1 MKTKSAPSFSL
12 LRLSRQQK
20 VVSVSKRNVHG
31 GLRTS
36 RNALSQL
43 WEVRNVVS
51 DRELFELRNGRVIM
65 DEDLSEKM
73 YIIKSYHPEKA
84 DETSSG
90 FEWSEMGMANLFG
103 MLYNKEA
110 RYCTEHK
117 SWYTYFEGA
126 WRKDEGAVLVS
137 EKIKDFVRL
146 MILYCGEI
154 TDDETRKSYTAF
166 VNKMGDRRM
175 RDRILKDATGE
186 LRISAT
192 QFDSNPYLIN
202 CLNGTYSLE
211 DFSFREAR
219 WDDFLAMQTNFRHT
233 VRRDVRCER
242 WEKFIDEVTQGET
255 DKADFLQ
262 RALGYSILGMSNE
275 ECMFILHGKTTRN
288 GKSTLLNTI
297 ETMLGDYAKV
307 APVGMICRGDRQKD
321 AEAASPT
328 LAGLKGKRFV
338 TMSESNE
345 YGKLDEEKI
354 KQLTGGEEI
363 SARALYQSAI
373 TYKPQ
378 FTLWLS
384 CNDLP
389 MVTDK
394 SLFASERI
402 KVIEFNRHFTPEE
415 QDTHLK
421 DELTSQEA
429 MSGIFMWLVRGYIKY
444 KEMGLKMSDSLKT
457 VVTKYERD
465 NDLVLQ
471 FLENRCIRNEDV
483 NIKAKDLYNC
493 FKLWAKSEGAYILS
507 ARKFNSEMERH
518 PEWFDRKSTSSGFMI
533 YWGLKLKEVV

>member
-1 MKTKSAPSFSL
+1 MA
-12 LRLSRQQK
+12 
-20 VVSVSKRNVHG
+20 SV
-31 GLRTS
+31 
-36 RNALSQL
+36 
-43 WEVRNVVS
+43 
-51 DRELFELRNGRVIM
+51 DRELFELSNGRCIM
-65 DEDLSEKM
+65 DEDLSDKM
-73 YIIKSYHPEKA
+73 YMIKSYHPERA

-103 MLYNKEA
+103 VLYNKEA
-110 RYCTEHK
+110 RYCAEHK
-117 SWYTYFEGA
+117 SWFTYHEGA
-126 WRKDEGAVLVS
+126 WRKDEGAILVS

-154 TDDETRKSYTAF
+154 TDDDTRKAYTKF
-166 VNKMGDRRM
+166 VNSMGDRRM

-186 LRISAT
+186 LRIAAA
-192 QFDSNPYLIN
+192 QFDANPYLIN
-202 CLNGTYSLE
+202 CLNGTYDLS
-211 DFSFREAR
+211 DFTFREPR
-219 WDDFLAMQTNFRHT
+219 WDDYLTMQTNFRHT
-233 VRRDVRCER
+233 VSRDIRCER
-242 WEKFIDEVTQGET
+242 WEKFIDEVTENNH

-262 RALGYSILGMSNE
+262 RALGYSMLGMSNE

-297 ETMLGDYAKV
+297 EYMLGDYSKV
-307 APVGMICRGDRQKD
+307 VPVGMICKGDRQKD

-345 YGKLDEEKI
+345 YGKMDEEKI

-373 TYKPQ
+373 TFKPQ

-389 MVTDK
+389 LVTDK

-402 KVIEFNRHFTPEE
+402 KVIEFNRHFSPQE

-421 DELTSQEA
+421 DELTTMEA
-429 MSGIFMWLVRGYIKY
+429 MSGIFMWLVRGYIRY
-444 KEMGLKMSDSLKT
+444 KEHGLAMSEELT
-457 VVTKYERD
+457 QVVRDYERD

-471 FLENRCIRNEDV
+471 FLESRCVQSEEA
-483 NIKAKDLYNC
+483 NIKAKDLYNAY
-493 FKLWAKSEGAYILS
+493 KLWAKSEGAFILS
-507 ARKFNSEMERH
+507 ARKFNAEMERH
-518 PEWFDRKSTSSGFMI
+518 PEWFERKSTSSGFVI
-533 YWGLKLKEVV
+533 YWGVKLKEVV

>member
-1 MKTKSAPSFSL
+1 MTDK
-12 LRLSRQQK
+12 
-20 VVSVSKRNVHG
+20 
-31 GLRTS
+31 
-36 RNALSQL
+36 
-43 WEVRNVVS
+43 
-51 DRELFELRNGRVIM
+51 DRELFELRSGRIIM

-73 YIIKSYHPEKA
+73 YIIKSNHPESS
-84 DETSSG
+84 DDSSSG

-103 MLYNKEA
+103 MLYNREA

-117 SWYTYFEGA
+117 SWYTYHEGA
-126 WRKDEGAVLVS
+126 WRRDEGAILVS

-154 TDDETRKSYTAF
+154 TDDDKRKSYTAF

-175 RDRILKDATGE
+175 RDRILKDAAGE
-186 LRISAT
+186 LRISAVD
-192 QFDSNPYLIN
+192 FDANPYLIN

-219 WDDFLAMQTNFRHT
+219 WDDFLTMQTNFRHT
-233 VRRDVRCER
+233 VRRDVSCKR
-242 WEKFIDEVTQGET
+242 WETFINEVTQGDQ

-262 RALGYSILGMSNE
+262 RALGYSMLGMSNE

-297 ETMLGDYAKV
+297 EFMLGDYAKV

-321 AEAASPT
+321 VEAASPT

-394 SLFASERI
+394 SLFASQRI
-402 KVIEFNRHFTPEE
+402 KVIEFNRHFRPEE
-415 QDTHLK
+415 QDTRLK
-421 DELTSQEA
+421 DELTSMEA

-444 KEMGLKMSDSLKT
+444 REKGLKMSDTLFK

-471 FLENRCIRNEDV
+471 FLENRCVRVTGASIR
-483 NIKAKDLYNC
+483 AKDLYNS
-493 FKLWAKSEGAYILS
+493 FKMWAKSEGTCVLS

-518 PEWFDRKSTSSGFMI
+518 PEWYDVKNTNGGFVT
-533 YWGLKLKEVV
+533 YDGLKIREVM

>member
-1 MKTKSAPSFSL
+1 MA
-12 LRLSRQQK
+12 
-20 VVSVSKRNVHG
+20 SV
-31 GLRTS
+31 
-36 RNALSQL
+36 
-43 WEVRNVVS
+43 
-51 DRELFELRNGRVIM
+51 DRELFELSNGRCIM
-65 DEDLSEKM
+65 DEDLSDKM
-73 YIIKSYHPEKA
+73 YMIKSYHPERA

-103 MLYNKEA
+103 VLYSKEA
-110 RYCTEHK
+110 RYCAEHK
-117 SWYTYFEGA
+117 SWFTYHEGA
-126 WRKDEGAVLVS
+126 WRKDEGAILVS

-154 TDDETRKSYTAF
+154 TDDDTRKAYTKF
-166 VNKMGDRRM
+166 VNSMGDRRM

-186 LRISAT
+186 LRITAA
-192 QFDSNPYLIN
+192 QFDANPYLIN
-202 CLNGTYSLE
+202 CLNGTYDLS
-211 DFSFREAR
+211 DFTFREPR
-219 WDDFLAMQTNFRHT
+219 WDDYLTMQTNFRHT
-233 VRRDVRCER
+233 VSRDIRCER
-242 WEKFIDEVTQGET
+242 WEKFIDEVTESNH

-262 RALGYSILGMSNE
+262 RALGYSMLGMSNE

-297 ETMLGDYAKV
+297 EYMLGDYSKV
-307 APVGMICRGDRQKD
+307 VPVGMICKGDRQKD

-345 YGKLDEEKI
+345 YGKMDEEKI

-389 MVTDK
+389 LVTDK

-402 KVIEFNRHFTPEE
+402 KVIEFNRHFSPQE

-421 DELTSQEA
+421 DELTTMEA
-429 MSGIFMWLVRGYIKY
+429 MSGIFMWLVRGYIRY
-444 KEMGLKMSDSLKT
+444 KEHGLAMSEELT
-457 VVTKYERD
+457 QVVRNYERD

-471 FLENRCIRNEDV
+471 FLESRCVQSEEA
-483 NIKAKDLYNC
+483 NIKAKDLYNAY
-493 FKLWAKSEGAYILS
+493 KLWAKSEGAFILS

-518 PEWFDRKSTSSGFMI
+518 PEWFERKSTSSGFVI
-533 YWGLKLKEVV
+533 YWGVKLKEVV

>member
-1 MKTKSAPSFSL
+1 MA
-12 LRLSRQQK
+12 
-20 VVSVSKRNVHG
+20 SV
-31 GLRTS
+31 
-36 RNALSQL
+36 
-43 WEVRNVVS
+43 
-51 DRELFELRNGRVIM
+51 DRELFELSNGRCIM
-65 DEDLSEKM
+65 DEDLSDKM
-73 YIIKSYHPEKA
+73 HMIKSYHPERA

-103 MLYNKEA
+103 VLYNKEA
-110 RYCTEHK
+110 RYCAEHK
-117 SWYTYFEGA
+117 SWFTYHEGA
-126 WRKDEGAVLVS
+126 WRKDEGAILVS

-154 TDDETRKSYTAF
+154 TDDDTRKAYTKF
-166 VNKMGDRRM
+166 VNSMGDRRM

-186 LRISAT
+186 LRITAT
-192 QFDSNPYLIN
+192 QFDANPYLIN
-202 CLNGTYSLE
+202 CLNGTYDLS
-211 DFSFREAR
+211 DFTFREPK
-219 WDDFLAMQTNFRHT
+219 WDDFLTMQTNFRHT
-233 VRRDVRCER
+233 ISRDIRCER
-242 WEKFIDEVTQGET
+242 WEKFIEEVTEGNK

-262 RALGYSILGMSNE
+262 RALGYSMLGMSNE

-297 ETMLGDYAKV
+297 EYMLGDYSKV
-307 APVGMICRGDRQKD
+307 VPVGMICKGDRQKD

-345 YGKLDEEKI
+345 YGKMDEEKI

-373 TYKPQ
+373 TFKPQ

-389 MVTDK
+389 LVTDK

-402 KVIEFNRHFTPEE
+402 KVIEFNRHFSPQE

-421 DELTSQEA
+421 DELTTMEA
-429 MSGIFMWLVRGYIKY
+429 MSGIFMWLVRGYIRY
-444 KEMGLKMSDSLKT
+444 KEHGLAMSEELT
-457 VVTKYERD
+457 QVVRNYERD

-471 FLENRCIRNEDV
+471 FLESRCVQSEEA
-483 NIKAKDLYNC
+483 NIKAKDLYNAY
-493 FKLWAKSEGAYILS
+493 KLWAKSEGAFILS
-507 ARKFNSEMERH
+507 ARKFNAEMERH
-518 PEWFDRKSTSSGFMI
+518 PEWFERKSTSSGFVI
-533 YWGLKLKEVV
+533 YWGVKLKEVV

>member
-1 MKTKSAPSFSL
+1 MA
-12 LRLSRQQK
+12 
-20 VVSVSKRNVHG
+20 SV
-31 GLRTS
+31 
-36 RNALSQL
+36 
-43 WEVRNVVS
+43 
-51 DRELFELRNGRVIM
+51 DRELFELSNGRCIM
-65 DEDLSEKM
+65 DEDLSDKM
-73 YIIKSYHPEKA
+73 YMIKSYHPERA

-103 MLYNKEA
+103 VLYNKEA
-110 RYCTEHK
+110 RYCAEHK
-117 SWYTYFEGA
+117 SWFTYHEGA
-126 WRKDEGAVLVS
+126 WRKDEGAILVS

-154 TDDETRKSYTAF
+154 TDDDTRKAYTKF
-166 VNKMGDRRM
+166 VNSMGDRRM

-186 LRISAT
+186 LRIAAA
-192 QFDSNPYLIN
+192 QFDANPYLIN
-202 CLNGTYSLE
+202 CLNGTYDLS
-211 DFSFREAR
+211 DFTFREPR
-219 WDDFLAMQTNFRHT
+219 WDDYLTMQTNFRHT
-233 VRRDVRCER
+233 VSRDIRCER
-242 WEKFIDEVTQGET
+242 WEKFIDEVTENNH

-262 RALGYSILGMSNE
+262 RALGYSMLGMSNE

-297 ETMLGDYAKV
+297 EYMLGDYSKV
-307 APVGMICRGDRQKD
+307 VPVGMICKGDRQKD

-345 YGKLDEEKI
+345 YGKMDDEKI

-373 TYKPQ
+373 TFKPQ

-389 MVTDK
+389 LVTDK

-402 KVIEFNRHFTPEE
+402 KVIEFNRHFSPQE

-421 DELTSQEA
+421 DELTTMEA
-429 MSGIFMWLVRGYIKY
+429 MSGIFMWLVRGYIRY
-444 KEMGLKMSDSLKT
+444 KEHGLAMSEELT
-457 VVTKYERD
+457 QVMRNYERD

-471 FLENRCIRNEDV
+471 FLESRCVQSEEA
-483 NIKAKDLYNC
+483 NIKAKDLYNAY
-493 FKLWAKSEGAYILS
+493 KLWAKSEGAFILS
-507 ARKFNSEMERH
+507 ARKFNAEMERH
-518 PEWFDRKSTSSGFMI
+518 PEWFERKSTSSGFVI
-533 YWGLKLKEVV
+533 YWGVKLKEVV

>member
-1 MKTKSAPSFSL
+1 M
-12 LRLSRQQK
+12 Q
-20 VVSVSKRNVHG
+20 
-31 GLRTS
+31 
-36 RNALSQL
+36 
-43 WEVRNVVS
+43 
-51 DRELFELRNGRVIM
+51 ELFQLHNGRVIM

-73 YIIKSYHPEKA
+73 YLIKQYHPEKA

-103 MLYNKEA
+103 LLFSHEV
-110 RYCTEHK
+110 RYCPEHK

-126 WRKDEGAVLVS
+126 WRKDEGAILVS
-137 EKIKDFVRL
+137 ERIKDFVRL

-154 TDDETRKSYTAF
+154 EDDDLRKSYTTF

-186 LRISAT
+186 LRISAVE
-192 QFDSNPYLIN
+192 FDSDPYLIN
-202 CLNGTYSLE
+202 CLNGTYDLR
-211 DFSFREAR
+211 DFSFREHS
-219 WDDFLAMQTNFRHT
+219 WEDFLTMQTAFNHT
-233 VRRDVRCER
+233 ISRDVKCER
-242 WEKFIDEVTQGET
+242 WEKFIDEVTEGNK

-262 RALGYSILGMSNE
+262 RALGYSMLGMSNE

-338 TMSESNE
+338 TMAESNE

-373 TYKPQ
+373 TFKPQ

-389 MVTDK
+389 LVTDK

-402 KVIEFNRHFTPEE
+402 KVIEFNRHFKPEE

-421 DELTSQEA
+421 DELCEQSS
-429 MSGIFMWLVRGYIKY
+429 MSGIFMWLVRGYIRY
-444 KEMGLKMSDSLKT
+444 KERGLTMSGDLRE
-457 VVTKYERD
+457 VVAKYERD

-471 FLENRCIRNEDV
+471 FLENRCEIAEDKT
-483 NIKAKDLYNC
+483 IKAKDLYQA
-493 FKLWAKSEGAYILS
+493 FKIWAKSEGAYVLS
-507 ARKFNSEMERH
+507 ARKFNAEMERH
-518 PEWFDRKSTSSGFMI
+518 PEWFDRKSTSSGFVI

>member
-1 MKTKSAPSFSL
+1 MA
-12 LRLSRQQK
+12 
-20 VVSVSKRNVHG
+20 SV
-31 GLRTS
+31 
-36 RNALSQL
+36 
-43 WEVRNVVS
+43 
-51 DRELFELRNGRVIM
+51 DRELFELSNGRCIM
-65 DEDLSEKM
+65 DEDLSDKM
-73 YIIKSYHPEKA
+73 YMIKSYHPERA

-103 MLYNKEA
+103 VLYNKEA
-110 RYCTEHK
+110 RYCAEHK
-117 SWYTYFEGA
+117 SWFTYHEGA
-126 WRKDEGAVLVS
+126 WRKDEGAILVS

-154 TDDETRKSYTAF
+154 TDDDTRKAYTKF
-166 VNKMGDRRM
+166 VNSMGDRRM

-186 LRISAT
+186 LRITAA
-192 QFDSNPYLIN
+192 QFDANPYLIN
-202 CLNGTYSLE
+202 CLNGTYDLS
-211 DFSFREAR
+211 DFTFREPR
-219 WDDFLAMQTNFRHT
+219 WDDYLTMQTNFRHT
-233 VRRDVRCER
+233 VSRDIRCER
-242 WEKFIDEVTQGET
+242 WEKFIDEVTESNH

-262 RALGYSILGMSNE
+262 RALGYSMLGMSNE

-297 ETMLGDYAKV
+297 EYMLGDYSKV
-307 APVGMICRGDRQKD
+307 VPVGMICKGDRQKD

-345 YGKLDEEKI
+345 YGKMDEEKI

-389 MVTDK
+389 LVTDK

-402 KVIEFNRHFTPEE
+402 KVIEFNRHFSPQE

-421 DELTSQEA
+421 DELTTIEA
-429 MSGIFMWLVRGYIKY
+429 MSGIFMWLVRGYIRY
-444 KEMGLKMSDSLKT
+444 KKHGLAMSEELT
-457 VVTKYERD
+457 QVVRNYERD

-471 FLENRCIRNEDV
+471 FLESRCVQSEEA
-483 NIKAKDLYNC
+483 NIKAKDLYNAY
-493 FKLWAKSEGAYILS
+493 KLWAKSEGAFILS

-518 PEWFDRKSTSSGFMI
+518 PEWFERKSTSSGFVI
-533 YWGLKLKEVV
+533 YWGVKLKEVV

>member
-1 MKTKSAPSFSL
+1 M
-12 LRLSRQQK
+12 
-20 VVSVSKRNVHG
+20 
-31 GLRTS
+31 
-36 RNALSQL
+36 
-43 WEVRNVVS
+43 
-51 DRELFELRNGRVIM
+51 
-65 DEDLSEKM
+65 
-73 YIIKSYHPEKA
+73 
-84 DETSSG
+84 
-90 FEWSEMGMANLFG
+90 
-103 MLYNKEA
+103 
-110 RYCTEHK
+110 
-117 SWYTYFEGA
+117 
-126 WRKDEGAVLVS
+126 
-137 EKIKDFVRL
+137 
-146 MILYCGEI
+146 
-154 TDDETRKSYTAF
+154 
-166 VNKMGDRRM
+166 
-175 RDRILKDATGE
+175 
-186 LRISAT
+186 
-192 QFDSNPYLIN
+192 
-202 CLNGTYSLE
+202 
-211 DFSFREAR
+211 
-219 WDDFLAMQTNFRHT
+219 
-233 VRRDVRCER
+233 
-242 WEKFIDEVTQGET
+242 
-255 DKADFLQ
+255 
-262 RALGYSILGMSNE
+262 LGMSNE

-373 TYKPQ
+373 TFKPQ

-402 KVIEFNRHFTPEE
+402 KVVEFNRHFSPEE

-421 DELTSQEA
+421 DELCEQAS
-429 MSGIFMWLVRGYIKY
+429 MSGIFMWLVRGYIRY
-444 KEMGLKMSDSLKT
+444 KERGLTMSGQLRE

-471 FLENRCIRNEDV
+471 FLENRCVKDETATIR
-483 NIKAKDLYNC
+483 AKDLYQN
-493 FKLWAKSEGAYILS
+493 FKMWAKSEGAYVLS

-518 PEWFDRKSTSSGFMI
+518 PEWFERKSTSSGFVI
-533 YWGLKLKEVV
+533 YWGLKLKEVI

>member
-1 MKTKSAPSFSL
+1 MA
-12 LRLSRQQK
+12 
-20 VVSVSKRNVHG
+20 G
-31 GLRTS
+31 I
-36 RNALSQL
+36 
-43 WEVRNVVS
+43 
-51 DRELFELRNGRVIM
+51 DRELFELKNGRIIM
-65 DEDLSEKM
+65 DEDLSDKM
-73 YIIKSYHPEKA
+73 YMIKNYHPERT

-103 MLYNKEA
+103 VLYNKEA
-110 RYCTEHK
+110 RYCPEHR
-117 SWYTYFEGA
+117 SWYTYHEGA
-126 WRKDEGAVLVS
+126 WRKDEGAILVS

-154 TDDETRKSYTAF
+154 IDDDIRKAYTKF
-166 VNKMGDRRM
+166 VNSMGDRRM

-186 LRISAT
+186 LRIAAVE
-192 QFDSNPYLIN
+192 FDANPYLIN
-202 CLNGTYSLE
+202 CLNGTYNLE
-211 DFSFREAR
+211 DFTFREPI
-219 WDDFLAMQTNFRHT
+219 WSDFLTMQTNFRHT
-233 VRRDVRCER
+233 VSRDVKCPR
-242 WEKFIDEVTQGET
+242 WEKFIDEVTENDK

-262 RALGYSILGMSNE
+262 RALGYSIIGMSNE

-297 ETMLGDYAKV
+297 EYMLGDYSKV
-307 APVGMICRGDRQKD
+307 VPVGMICRGDRQKD
-321 AEAASPT
+321 AEAATPT

-378 FTLWLS
+378 FTLWMS

-402 KVIEFNRHFTPEE
+402 KVIEFNRHFTPAE

-421 DELTSQEA
+421 DELTSTES

-444 KEMGLKMSDSLKT
+444 KERGLAMSKELTS
-457 VVTKYERD
+457 VIARYERD

-471 FLENRCIRNEDV
+471 FLESRCAKEEGV
-483 NIKAKDLYNC
+483 TIKAKDLYAA
-493 FKLWAKSEGAYILS
+493 FKIWAKSEGAYVLS
-507 ARKFNSEMERH
+507 ARKFNAEMERH
-518 PEWFDRKSTSSGFMI
+518 PEWFERKSTSSGYVI
-533 YWGLKLKEVV
+533 YWGVKLKEVV

>member
-1 MKTKSAPSFSL
+1 M
-12 LRLSRQQK
+12 Q
-20 VVSVSKRNVHG
+20 
-31 GLRTS
+31 
-36 RNALSQL
+36 
-43 WEVRNVVS
+43 
-51 DRELFELRNGRVIM
+51 ELFELHNGRVIM

-73 YIIKSYHPEKA
+73 YLIKQYHPEKA
-84 DETSSG
+84 DAESSG

-103 MLYNKEA
+103 MLYPNEA
-110 RYCTEHK
+110 RYCPEHK

-126 WRKDEGAVLVS
+126 WRKDEGAILVS

-154 TDDETRKSYTAF
+154 EDDDVRKKYTGF
-166 VNKMGDRRM
+166 INKMGDRRM

-186 LRISAT
+186 LRITAVE
-192 QFDSNPYLIN
+192 FDADPYLVN
-202 CLNGTYSLE
+202 CLNGTYNLK
-211 DFSFREAR
+211 DFTFREAR
-219 WDDFLAMQTNFRHT
+219 WDDFLTMQTNFRHT
-233 VRRDVRCER
+233 INREVRSER
-242 WEKFIDEVTQGET
+242 WEKFIDEVTQGDK

-262 RALGYSILGMSNE
+262 RALGYSILGISNE

-297 ETMLGDYAKV
+297 EYMLGDYAKV
-307 APVGMICRGDRQKD
+307 APVGMICRGSREKD

-373 TYKPQ
+373 TYLPQ

-402 KVIEFNRHFTPEE
+402 KVVEFNRHFSPKE

-421 DELTSQEA
+421 EELCSQEN

-444 KEMGLKMSDSLKT
+444 KERGLEMSDPLKE
-457 VVTKYERD
+457 VMSKYERD

-471 FLENRCIRNEDV
+471 FLEARCERAADKNIRS
-483 NIKAKDLYNC
+483 KDLYNA
-493 FKLWAKSEGAYILS
+493 FKIWAKSEGAFVLS

-518 PEWFDRKSTSSGFMI
+518 PEWYERVSTSSGFKI
-533 YWGLKLKEVV
+533 YWGVKLKEAI

>member
-1 MKTKSAPSFSL
+1 MA
-12 LRLSRQQK
+12 
-20 VVSVSKRNVHG
+20 SV
-31 GLRTS
+31 
-36 RNALSQL
+36 
-43 WEVRNVVS
+43 
-51 DRELFELRNGRVIM
+51 DRELFELSNGRCIM
-65 DEDLSEKM
+65 DEDLSDKM
-73 YIIKSYHPEKA
+73 YMIKSYHPERA

-103 MLYNKEA
+103 VLYNKEA
-110 RYCTEHK
+110 RYCAEHK
-117 SWYTYFEGA
+117 SWFTYHEGA
-126 WRKDEGAVLVS
+126 WRKDEGAILVS

-154 TDDETRKSYTAF
+154 TDDDTRKAYTKF
-166 VNKMGDRRM
+166 VNSMGDRRM

-186 LRISAT
+186 LRITAA
-192 QFDSNPYLIN
+192 QFDANPYLIN
-202 CLNGTYSLE
+202 CLNGTYDLS
-211 DFSFREAR
+211 DFTFREPR
-219 WDDFLAMQTNFRHT
+219 WDDYLTMQTNFRHT
-233 VRRDVRCER
+233 VSRDIRCER
-242 WEKFIDEVTQGET
+242 WEKFIDEVTESNH

-262 RALGYSILGMSNE
+262 RALGYSMLGMSNE

-297 ETMLGDYAKV
+297 EYMLGDYSKV
-307 APVGMICRGDRQKD
+307 VPVGMICKGDRQKD

-345 YGKLDEEKI
+345 YGKMDEEKI

-389 MVTDK
+389 LVTDK

-402 KVIEFNRHFTPEE
+402 KVIEFNRHFSPQE

-421 DELTSQEA
+421 DELTTMEA
-429 MSGIFMWLVRGYIKY
+429 MSGIFMWLVRGYIRY
-444 KEMGLKMSDSLKT
+444 KEHGLAMSEELT
-457 VVTKYERD
+457 QVVRNYERD

-471 FLENRCIRNEDV
+471 FLESRCVQAEEA
-483 NIKAKDLYNC
+483 NIKAKDLYNAY
-493 FKLWAKSEGAYILS
+493 KLWAKSEGAYILS

-518 PEWFDRKSTSSGFMI
+518 PEWFERKSTSSGFVI
-533 YWGLKLKEVV
+533 YWGVKLKEVV